1 MHTKWKNSSV
11 GKLFLA
17 LGINLVI
24 LALTQIFATSYFAL
38 YDDVV
43 MNDIAAGYYGEDFSQ
58 YLVFPN
64 IIYGFILKFL
74 YSLSHAVNFYG
85 IVQFVLAFFCFWM
98 VSYVFLERYSY
109 VMGTVLSA
117 LNGVLFS
124 YFAFISLQFTQ
135 LAAICCA
142 TGGIV
147 FFYGLKARKTYLQL
161 AGIFQIM
168 AGYWIRD
175 DVFWSTLPFLLIL
188 LLRYCLEEGFFKKE
202 HWYKR
207 QRRLFLSSFTLIF
220 CLLLSHFI
228 DHKVYEAKDWKE
240 YTEYNICRASIL
252 DYELPEY
259 KENEEFYKSIGFSE
273 NDVKMLANW
282 NYADNDKYTIENLK

>member
-124 YFAFISLQFTQ
+124 YFAFISL
-135 LAAICCA
+135 
-142 TGGIV
+142 
-147 FFYGLKARKTYLQL
+147 
-161 AGIFQIM
+161 
-168 AGYWIRD
+168 
-175 DVFWSTLPFLLIL
+175 STTVVIL
-188 LLRYCLEEGFFKKE
+188 GCF
-202 HWYKR
+202 
-207 QRRLFLSSFTLIF
+207 FLSAFTKLF
-220 CLLLSHFI
+220 F
-228 DHKVYEAKDWKE
+228 DG
-240 YTEYNICRASIL
+240 
-252 DYELPEY
+252 
-259 KENEEFYKSIGFSE
+259 SIGDARTST
-273 NDVKMLANW
+273 
-282 NYADNDKYTIENLK
+282 TIICPVA

>member
-124 YFAFISLQFTQ
+124 YFCIYIVAVY
-135 LAAICCA
+135 A
-142 TGGIV
+142 TGG
-147 FFYGLKARKTYLQL
+147 YLL
-161 AGIFQIM
+161 CN
-168 AGYWIRD
+168 R
-175 DVFWSTLPFLLIL
+175 
-188 LLRYCLEEGFFKKE
+188 RYCFFL
-202 HWYKR
+202 W
-207 QRRLFLSSFTLIF
+207 I
-220 CLLLSHFI
+220 
-228 DHKVYEAKDWKE
+228 
-240 YTEYNICRASIL
+240 
-252 DYELPEY
+252 
-259 KENEEFYKSIGFSE
+259 
-273 NDVKMLANW
+273 
-282 NYADNDKYTIENLK
+282 

>member
-98 VSYVFLERYSY
+98 VSYVFLERYSLRY
-109 VMGTVLSA
+109 GDGSFCIKWSPFF
-117 LNGVLFS
+117 LFRI
-124 YFAFISLQFTQ
+124 YIVAVY
-135 LAAICCA
+135 A
-142 TGGIV
+142 TGG
-147 FFYGLKARKTYLQL
+147 YLL
-161 AGIFQIM
+161 CN
-168 AGYWIRD
+168 R
-175 DVFWSTLPFLLIL
+175 
-188 LLRYCLEEGFFKKE
+188 RYCFFLWTKS
-202 HWYKR
+202 
-207 QRRLFLSSFTLIF
+207 Q
-220 CLLLSHFI
+220 
-228 DHKVYEAKDWKE
+228 KDIS
-240 YTEYNICRASIL
+240 TACRYFSDYGRIL
-252 DYELPEY
+252 D
-259 KENEEFYKSIGFSE
+259 
-273 NDVKMLANW
+273 
-282 NYADNDKYTIENLK
+282 T